1 MWPGQDLKIAGV
13 SFRTP
18 LVENRAR
25 PVLLTA
31 EAPEVAIPINQKC
44 SKLHILGQVS
54 LPMGYPLSGVRGD
67 VVAVYTL
74 QYASGKTQVLPVR
87 NGFEVA
93 QSNRIH
99 SATRIDPIA
108 VAAQPAVEYIKD
120 VVREQYQLLLW
131 SIPTQ
136 PDKLVSMRCKLN
148 SQQSA
153 LAIFAVT
160 GEQGA
165 S

>member
-1 MWPGQDLKIAGV
+1 M
-13 SFRTP
+13 
-18 LVENRAR
+18 
-25 PVLLTA
+25 
-31 EAPEVAIPINQKC
+31 
-44 SKLHILGQVS
+44 
-54 LPMGYPLSGVRGD
+54 
-67 VVAVYTL
+67 VAVYTL
-74 QYASGKTQVLPVR
+74 QYASGKTQDLPVR

-108 VAAQPAVEYIKD
+108 ASAQPAVEYIKD

-136 PDKLVSMRCKLN
+136 GGKLVSMRCRLN
-148 SQQSA
+148 SDQA
-153 LAIFAVT
+153 LLAIFAVT
-160 GEQGA
+160 SEQGA

>member
-1 MWPGQDLKIAGV
+1 M
-13 SFRTP
+13 
-18 LVENRAR
+18 
-25 PVLLTA
+25 LLT
-31 EAPEVAIPINQKC
+31 EDSPEITIPINQAC
-44 SKLHILGQVS
+44 TKLHILGQVT
-54 LPMGYPLSGVRGD
+54 LPVGYPLKGSRGE

-74 QYASGKTQVLPVR
+74 QYASGKTQDLPVR

-108 VAAQPAVEYIKD
+108 AAAQPAVEYIKD

-136 PDKLVSMRCKLN
+136 RDKLVSMRCKLN
-148 SQQSA
+148 SQQA
-153 LAIFAVT
+153 PLAIFAVT
-160 GEQGA
+160 SEQGA